1 MGNNFEKRYLDY
13 SDSDSIRRAMESW
26 GKNISDGY
34 RDGIRKGLED
44 FQNPPASNI
53 TEAVDHAKA
62 ALNSVFGIGVDYSTA
77 MSYTPSRPAA
87 YRIKNVIFNPP
98 ATIIFWADNTKTVVK
113 CGPYDR
119 YDPEKGLA
127 MAFCKKMMGN
137 HGNYYNVFKKWLPEE
152 SETMEDKPLTSISMY
167 EPQTFTFTLDPSCVK
182 VEDIFGNAFDLSTG
196 RTINKEDN
204 DHE

>member
-1 MGNNFEKRYLDY
+1 MGSNYEKRYLDW
-13 SDSDSIRRAMESW
+13 SDAYPICKELSRCGNSINNGYVDAL
-26 GKNISDGY
+26 IS
-34 RDGIRKGLED
+34 
-44 FQNPPASNI
+44 
-53 TEAVDHAKA
+53 AKA
-62 ALNSVFGIGVDYSTA
+62 ALNSMFGVGADYST
-77 MSYTPSRPAA
+77 YQ
-87 YRIKNVIFNPP
+87 IKNVIFNNP
-98 ATIIFWADNTKTVVK
+98 ATIVFWTDNTKTVVK

-137 HGNYYNVFKKWLPEE
+137 RGNYYNVFKKWLPEE